1 MPIHVQEQTAQVKSR
16 LAAIRLAMLTL
27 RLMEN
32 WRERI
37 KDYDTIMIVIAIG
50 AITAERLTRT
60 ELHELENIARAVP
73 ADLLGTCNIS
83 SIAEATGL
91 NRETT
96 RRKVNKLEADGLVVR
111 SADGTINF
119 APGYM
124 QDPHITRVM
133 GTQLEALRRTTNDL
147 VRDGIF
153 VVAPTVHGQARAEA
167 QPR

>member
-1 MPIHVQEQTAQVKSR
+1 MSILVHEQTAKDKSR

-37 KDYDTIMIVIAIG
+37 KDYDMIMIVIAIG

-60 ELHELENIARAVP
+60 ELHELEDIALPLPSAM
-73 ADLLGTCNIS
+73 LGTCNIS

-96 RRKVNKLEADGLVVR
+96 RRKVNRLEADGLIVR
-111 SADGTINF
+111 SEDGTISF
-119 APGYM
+119 TPGYM
-124 QDPHITRVM
+124 QDPHVRQVVA
-133 GTQLEALRRTTNDL
+133 TQLDALRRTANDM

-153 VVAPTVHGQARAEA
+153 TLSDLR
-167 QPR
+167 

>member
-1 MPIHVQEQTAQVKSR
+1 MPIHVQEQTAHDKSR

-37 KDYDTIMIVIAIG
+37 QDYDTIMIVIAIG
-50 AITAERLTRT
+50 AITSERLTRT
-60 ELHELENIARAVP
+60 ELNELEDIARP
-73 ADLLGTCNIS
+73 LPTGLLGSCNIS

-96 RRKVNKLEADGLVVR
+96 RRKVNRLEADGFIVR
-111 SADGTINF
+111 ADDGTISF
-119 APGYM
+119 TPGYM
-124 QDPHITRVM
+124 QDPHVRQVVF
-133 GTQLEALRRTTNDL
+133 TQLEALRRTTNDL

-153 VVAPTVHGQARAEA
+153 AQATVRET
-167 QPR
+167 